1 MVSSA
6 YYIHDDFCPV
16 RAQVSLVNLAAAQLL
31 RVLPRERISRAV
43 GRLCE
48 QRLPTLVS
56 GAVSRAYSQVYG
68 VNIREAAAPH
78 GCYRSFDAFFTR
90 SLREGIRP
98 ISDAKIVSPC
108 DGVISSLGP
117 IDDGARL
124 FVKGH
129 PYEVGELLGQSNL
142 SRDYIGG
149 HYAVIYLS
157 PRDYHRVHS
166 PVDGLLRRVL
176 AIPGDCYPVNSWG
189 EKCVPQ
195 LFVQN
200 RRVVFF
206 IEAEGNKTMAVIM
219 VGALIVGKITVNALG
234 DRDVS
239 KGLHD
244 LGTGLRIQRGDE
256 IGAFHLGSTV
266 VLLAQPGTA
275 LSANE
280 GKVVYG
286 QALTRGLA

>member
-1 MVSSA
+1 M
-6 YYIHDDFCPV
+6 
-16 RAQVSLVNLAAAQLL
+16 
-31 RVLPRERISRAV
+31 
-43 GRLCE
+43 
-48 QRLPTLVS
+48 LVS
-56 GAVSRAYSQVYG
+56 GAVSRAYSRLYR
-68 VNIREAAAPH
+68 VNIGEAAAPH

-98 ISDAKIVSPC
+98 ISDARIVSPC

-142 SRDYIGG
+142 SRDFIGG

-166 PVDGLLRRVL
+166 PVDGLLSRVF
-176 AIPGDCYPVNSWG
+176 AIPGDCFPVNALG
-189 EKCVPQ
+189 ERCVPQ
-195 LFVQN
+195 LFVRN

-206 IEAEGNKTMAVIM
+206 IETDDNKTMALIM

-234 DRDVS
+234 DGDVS
-239 KGLHD
+239 QGLHD
-244 LGTGLRIQRGDE
+244 LGTGLHIQRGDE

-266 VLLAQPGTA
+266 VLLAPPGLTLNA
-275 LSANE
+275 TE

-286 QALTRGLA
+286 QSLTRGLA